1 MAISAEQV
9 EAEALPLPAAQRA
22 RLAER
27 LIASLDE
34 DAGHEQAGAEEVQ
47 RRLAELQG
55 GHVTAIPSADVLT
68 EARARLR

>member
-1 MAISAEQV
+1 MATSAEQV
-9 EAEALPLPAAQRA
+9 EAEALQLPAPQRA

-34 DAGHEQAGAEEVQ
+34 DADHEQAWAEEVQ
-47 RRLAELQG
+47 RRLAELQS
-55 GHVTAIPSADVLT
+55 GHVQAIPAADVLA

>member
-9 EAEALPLPAAQRA
+9 EADALQLPAPQRA
-22 RLAER
+22 RLVER

-34 DAGHEQAGAEEVQ
+34 DADHEQAWVDEVQ
-47 RRLAELQG
+47 RRLAELQSG
-55 GHVTAIPSADVLT
+55 QAQGIPAADILA

>member
-9 EAEALPLPAAQRA
+9 EAEALQLPAPQRA

-34 DAGHEQAGAEEVQ
+34 DADHERAWAEEVQ
-47 RRLAELQG
+47 RRLTELQG
-55 GHVTAIPSADVLT
+55 GQVQAIPATDVLT